1 MDNQISESAKK
12 LNGKELRNAL
22 PPAMPRKL
30 PFLVAHLIN
39 NVPDGYRII
48 DRLFITLQ

>member
-1 MDNQISESAKK
+1 MDNQIPESAKK

-30 PFLVAHLIN
+30 PFLVAHL
-39 NVPDGYRII
+39 
-48 DRLFITLQ
+48 